1 MRRILD
7 DGLPRDEREPFEE
20 FRPSKAQQK
29 QESKRLRPVA
39 VLPALALL
47 VGAGIGVMTDSDR
60 LGALFIYLG
69 LFGFSGAVAAIILAV
84 LLPRN
89 RRFLA
94 NARIRI
100 SAHAI
105 EYTNARGKVIAF
117 DRADSSLRALLAWV
131 LPAPNSEGINL
142 PSSLMLFVSDQTHS
156 IRLHGSDWEIEN
168 LRAVVAA
175 ANTRFDPSAR
185 ERRSARKRRPAYEDA
200 DVPPLWDQADESFG
214 ALKALSAKQVNELI
228 PGTMSFRET
237 HPLTFALIIGFG
249 SVALLLLIIVGVA
262 LAA

>member
-47 VGAGIGVMTDSDR
+47 VGVGIGVMTASDR
-60 LGALFIYLG
+60 LEALFIYLG

-156 IRLHGSDWEIEN
+156 IRLRGSDWEIEN

-185 ERRSARKRRPAYEDA
+185 ERRSARKRRSAYEDA

-249 SVALLLLIIVGVA
+249 SVALLLLIVVGVA
-262 LAA
+262 LAL

>member
-7 DGLPRDEREPFEE
+7 DGLARDEREPFEE

-29 QESKRLRPVA
+29 HESKRLRPVA
-39 VLPALALL
+39 VLPALVL
-47 VGAGIGVMTDSDR
+47 VAGACVGVLTATDRS
-60 LGALFIYLG
+60 GALVVYLG
-69 LFGFSGAVAAIILAV
+69 LFGFSGVMAAIILAF

-117 DRADSSLRALLAWV
+117 DRADSSLRALLARIT
-131 LPAPNSEGINL
+131 PAPNSEGINL
-142 PSSLMLFVSDQTHS
+142 PASLMLFVSDQAHS
-156 IRLHGSDWEIEN
+156 LRLRGSDWDI
-168 LRAVVAA
+168 
-175 ANTRFDPSAR
+175 D
-185 ERRSARKRRPAYEDA
+185 D
-200 DVPPLWDQADESFG
+200 
-214 ALKALSAKQVNELI
+214 LKAVLGAVNAHYDRSDREHGATALSPKEVNELI

-237 HPLTFALIIGFG
+237 HPLTFALLIGFG
-249 SVALLLLIIVGVA
+249 SAALLLLIVIGIAIA
-262 LAA
+262 L